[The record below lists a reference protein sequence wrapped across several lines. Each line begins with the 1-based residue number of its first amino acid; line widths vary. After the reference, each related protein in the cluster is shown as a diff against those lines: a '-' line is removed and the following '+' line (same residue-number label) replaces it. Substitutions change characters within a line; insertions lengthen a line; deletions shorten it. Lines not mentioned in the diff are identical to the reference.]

1 MRSWIASC
9 IAWSHNGRFLRHRF
23 SPKPTSVAT
32 PNRLPKRNHVAKE
45 AVSAAPQWRATW
57 RKGWDVVSSNIKY
70 TVYATAI
77 AFPDVPN
84 ERYGKGERSRRHWQ
98 TPYFTLSQTE
108 ARLYA
113 QATHS
118 GFMGAPTYSTES
130 PLPKGYDP
138 KLDIS
143 ESIRVDKFIRT
154 EAIGQGVPVN
164 MVQDY
169 GFEDLP

>member
-1 MRSWIASC
+1 MMLLFLMIGYLRS
-9 IAWSHNGRFLRHRF
+9 N
-23 SPKPTSVAT
+23 VAT
-32 PNRLPKRNHVAKE
+32 PISLPKRIHVAKE

-70 TVYATAI
+70 TAYATAI

-98 TPYFTLSQTE
+98 RPYFTLSQTE

-154 EAIGQGVPVN
+154 EAIGQG
-164 MVQDY
+164 
-169 GFEDLP
+169 GAC

>member
-1 MRSWIASC
+1 M
-9 IAWSHNGRFLRHRF
+9 
-23 SPKPTSVAT
+23 
-32 PNRLPKRNHVAKE
+32 
-45 AVSAAPQWRATW
+45 
-57 RKGWDVVSSNIKY
+57 
-70 TVYATAI
+70 
-77 AFPDVPN
+77 
-84 ERYGKGERSRRHWQ
+84 
-98 TPYFTLSQTE
+98 
-108 ARLYA
+108 YA